1 MKRYLLLLCLTL
13 AVAIQASPDNAE
25 KSQVPLAD
33 PYILLDGDT
42 YYAFKAAAEA
52 ERPVTFGFDYEAL
65 VGYLVEG
72 CGHEVPAQY
81 EGPQGRITITG
92 LE

>member
-1 MKRYLLLLCLTL
+1 MTITDVAGRGFDEGETYTL
-13 AVAIQASPDNAE
+13 AASSFLCE
-25 KSQVPLAD
+25 G
-33 PYILLDGDT
+33 GDT